1 MEIVLTPK
9 QFQDLNEITE
19 ASRRA
24 MASTEEGELTLPI
37 TGVMDGIEWSTE
49 QVKITLSD

>member
-1 MEIVLTPK
+1 MVITLTPK
-9 QFQDLNEITE
+9 QFEDLNELTE

-37 TGVMDGIEWSTE
+37 TGVSDGIEWNTQ